1 MSTSHSSHLL
11 RFLVLASLVLSSLA
25 GCAPGPAGVTVAQ
38 SAIPRETSP
47 SIPEGDLPALVQVDN
62 DFGLALYQVLRQE
75 EGNLFYS
82 PFSISL
88 ALAMAYAGARGQTEQ
103 EMAQALRFT
112 LPQDRLHP
120 AFNALLL
127 DLDRRAEEADDE
139 AFQMSIANSI
149 WGQRDYAFLQ
159 EYLDVLARNYG
170 AGMRLADFMNAPEEA
185 RVAINDWVSEE
196 TEERIQDL
204 IPEGVIDT
212 LTRLVLAN
220 AIYFKASWS
229 EQFEEAKTQT
239 QDFHL
244 LDGSAVSVPMM
255 HQTATF
261 RYGESQGVQAVE
273 LPYVGGEVAMLILMP
288 QDGGFESFESSLTP
302 EVLQS
307 LIASMEPRQLAL
319 GMPKYEIR
327 SSFGLVPA
335 LAQLGMST
343 AFGSEADFSGIDGTR
358 DLYISDVVHQAFVSV
373 DEAGTEAAAA
383 TAVIIGVTSMPLAP
397 FELTLD
403 RPFVFLLRDV
413 QTGAI
418 LFAGRLVNPAE

>member
-1 MSTSHSSHLL
+1 
-11 RFLVLASLVLSSLA
+11 
-25 GCAPGPAGVTVAQ
+25 
-38 SAIPRETSP
+38 
-47 SIPEGDLPALVQVDN
+47 
-62 DFGLALYQVLRQE
+62 
-75 EGNLFYS
+75 
-82 PFSISL
+82 
-88 ALAMAYAGARGQTEQ
+88 
-103 EMAQALRFT
+103 
-112 LPQDRLHP
+112 
-120 AFNALLL
+120 
-127 DLDRRAEEADDE
+127 
-139 AFQMSIANSI
+139 
-149 WGQRDYAFLQ
+149 
-159 EYLDVLARNYG
+159 
-170 AGMRLADFMNAPEEA
+170 MRLADFMNAPEEA

-229 EQFEEAKTQT
+229 EQFEEGDTRP

-244 LDGSAVSVPMM
+244 LDGSVVSVPMM
-255 HQTATF
+255 HQSATF

-273 LPYVGGEVAMLILMP
+273 LPYVGDQVAMLILMP
-288 QDGGFESFESSLTP
+288 QSGGFENFESSLTP

-335 LAQLGMST
+335 LADLGMST

-358 DLYISDVVHQAFVSV
+358 DLYISDVVHQAFVAV

-383 TAVIIGVTSMPLAP
+383 TAVIIGVTSMPVAP

>member
-11 RFLVLASLVLSSLA
+11 RLLVLASLVLSSLA

-38 SAIPRETSP
+38 SALPRETSP
-47 SIPEGDLPALVQVDN
+47 SIPEGDLPALVEGDN
-62 DFGLALYQVLRQE
+62 GFGLALYQVLRQE

-149 WGQRDYAFLQ
+149 WGQQDYSFLQ
-159 EYLDVLARNYG
+159 EYLDVLGRNYG
-170 AGMRLADFMNAPEEA
+170 AGMRLVDFMNAPEEA
-185 RVAINDWVSEE
+185 RAAINDWVSEE

-204 IPEGVIDT
+204 IPQGVIDT

-244 LDGSAVSVPMM
+244 LDGSVVSVPMM
-255 HQTATF
+255 HQSATF
-261 RYGESQGVQAVE
+261 RYGESQGVQTVE
-273 LPYVGGEVAMLILMP
+273 LPYVGDQVAMLILMP
-288 QDGGFESFESSLTP
+288 QEGGFESFESSLTP

-307 LIASMEPRQLAL
+307 LMASMEPRQLAL

>member
-229 EQFEEAKTQT
+229 EQFEEGDTRP

-244 LDGSAVSVPMM
+244 LDGSVVSVPMM
-255 HQTATF
+255 HQSATF

-273 LPYVGGEVAMLILMP
+273 LPYVGDQVAMLILMP
-288 QDGGFESFESSLTP
+288 QSGGFENFESSLTP

-358 DLYISDVVHQAFVSV
+358 DLYISDVVHQAFVAV

-383 TAVIIGVTSMPLAP
+383 TAVIIGVTSMPVAP

>member
-1 MSTSHSSHLL
+1 MSTSRSSHLL

-25 GCAPGPAGVTVAQ
+25 GCAPGPAGVAVAQ
-38 SAIPRETSP
+38 SALPRETSP
-47 SIPEGDLPALVQVDN
+47 SIPEGDLPALVEGDTG
-62 DFGLALYQVLRQE
+62 FGLALYQVLRQE
-75 EGNLFYS
+75 DGNLFYS

-112 LPQDRLHP
+112 LPQAQLHP

-139 AFQMSIANSI
+139 AFQMRIANSI

-170 AGMRLADFMNAPEEA
+170 AGMRLVAFMNAPEEA

-229 EQFEEAKTQT
+229 EQFEEAETRP

-244 LDGSAVSVPMM
+244 LNGSAVSVPMM

-273 LPYVGGEVAMLILMP
+273 LPYVGDQVAMLILMP

-302 EVLQS
+302 EVLRS

-335 LAQLGMST
+335 LARLGMST
-343 AFGSEADFSGIDGTR
+343 AFGSEADFSGIDGSR
-358 DLYISDVVHQAFVSV
+358 DLYISDVVHQAFVAV

-383 TAVIIGVTSMPLAP
+383 TAVIIGVTSMPMAP

>member
-229 EQFEEAKTQT
+229 EQFEEGDTRP

-244 LDGSAVSVPMM
+244 LDGSVVSVPMM
-255 HQTATF
+255 HQSATF

-273 LPYVGGEVAMLILMP
+273 LPYVGDQVAMLILMP
-288 QDGGFESFESSLTP
+288 QSGGFENFESSLTP

-335 LAQLGMST
+335 LADLGMST

-358 DLYISDVVHQAFVSV
+358 DLYISDVVHQAFVAV

-383 TAVIIGVTSMPLAP
+383 TAVIIGVTSMPVAP

>member
-1 MSTSHSSHLL
+1 MNTSQSSHLL
-11 RFLVLASLVLSSLA
+11 GFLVLASLVLSSLA

-38 SAIPRETSP
+38 SALPREPSP
-47 SIPEGDLPALVQVDN
+47 SIPEGDLPALVEGDTG
-62 DFGLALYQVLRQE
+62 FGLALYQVLRQE

-149 WGQRDYAFLQ
+149 WGQQDYAFLQ

-170 AGMRLADFMNAPEEA
+170 AGMRLVDFMNAPEEA

-229 EQFEEAKTQT
+229 EQFEEGDTRP

-255 HQTATF
+255 HQSATF

-273 LPYVGGEVAMLILMP
+273 LPYVGDEVAMLILMP
-288 QDGGFESFESSLTP
+288 QSGGFETFESSLTP

-307 LIASMEPRQLAL
+307 LIASMEPRQLTL

-327 SSFGLVPA
+327 SRFALVPA
-335 LAQLGMST
+335 LAELGIST

-358 DLYISDVVHQAFVSV
+358 ELYISDVVHQAFVSV

-383 TAVIIGVTSMPLAP
+383 TAVFFGLTAMPMAP

>member
-1 MSTSHSSHLL
+1 MNTSQSSHLL

-25 GCAPGPAGVTVAQ
+25 GCAPGLAGVTVAQ
-38 SAIPRETSP
+38 SALPRETSP
-47 SIPEGDLPALVQVDN
+47 SIPEGDLPALVEGDN
-62 DFGLALYQVLRQE
+62 GFGLALYQVLRQE

-149 WGQRDYAFLQ
+149 WGQQDYSFLQ

-170 AGMRLADFMNAPEEA
+170 AGMRLVDFMNAPEEG

-229 EQFEEAKTQT
+229 EQFEEGDTRP

-255 HQTATF
+255 HQSATF
-261 RYGESQGVQAVE
+261 QYGESQGVQAVE
-273 LPYVGGEVAMLILMP
+273 LPYVGDEVAMLILMP
-288 QDGGFESFESSLTP
+288 QSGGFESFESSLTP

-327 SSFGLVPA
+327 SSFGLAPA
-335 LAQLGMST
+335 LAELGMST

-358 DLYISDVVHQAFVSV
+358 DLYISDVVHQAFVAV

-383 TAVIIGVTSMPLAP
+383 TAVIIGVTSMPMAP

-403 RPFVFLLRDV
+403 RPFVFFLRDV

>member
-11 RFLVLASLVLSSLA
+11 RFLILASLVLSSLA

-229 EQFEEAKTQT
+229 EQFEEGDTRP

-244 LDGSAVSVPMM
+244 LDGSVVSVPMM
-255 HQTATF
+255 HQSATF

-273 LPYVGGEVAMLILMP
+273 LPYVGDQVAMLILMP
-288 QDGGFESFESSLTP
+288 QSGGFENFESSLTP

-335 LAQLGMST
+335 LADLGMST

-358 DLYISDVVHQAFVSV
+358 DLYISDVVHQAFVAV

>member
-11 RFLVLASLVLSSLA
+11 RFLVLASLVLFSLA

-38 SAIPRETSP
+38 SALPRETSP
-47 SIPEGDLPALVQVDN
+47 SIPEGDLPAQVEGDN
-62 DFGLALYQVLRQE
+62 GFGLALYQVLRQE

-170 AGMRLADFMNAPEEA
+170 AGMRLVDFMNAPEEA

-220 AIYFKASWS
+220 A
-229 EQFEEAKTQT
+229 
-239 QDFHL
+239 
-244 LDGSAVSVPMM
+244 
-255 HQTATF
+255 
-261 RYGESQGVQAVE
+261 
-273 LPYVGGEVAMLILMP
+273 
-288 QDGGFESFESSLTP
+288 
-302 EVLQS
+302 
-307 LIASMEPRQLAL
+307 
-319 GMPKYEIR
+319 
-327 SSFGLVPA
+327 
-335 LAQLGMST
+335 
-343 AFGSEADFSGIDGTR
+343 
-358 DLYISDVVHQAFVSV
+358 
-373 DEAGTEAAAA
+373 
-383 TAVIIGVTSMPLAP
+383 
-397 FELTLD
+397 
-403 RPFVFLLRDV
+403 
-413 QTGAI
+413 
-418 LFAGRLVNPAE
+418 

>member
-1 MSTSHSSHLL
+1 MSTSHSSHLR

-38 SAIPRETSP
+38 SALPRETSP
-47 SIPEGDLPALVQVDN
+47 SIPEGDLPALVDGGN
-62 DFGLALYQVLRQE
+62 GFGLALYQVLRQE

-229 EQFEEAKTQT
+229 EQFEEGDTRP

-244 LDGSAVSVPMM
+244 LDGSVVSVPMM
-255 HQTATF
+255 HQSATF

-273 LPYVGGEVAMLILMP
+273 LPYVGDQVAMLILMP
-288 QDGGFESFESSLTP
+288 QSGGFENFESSLTP

-335 LAQLGMST
+335 LADLGMST

-358 DLYISDVVHQAFVSV
+358 DLYISDVVHQAFVAV

-383 TAVIIGVTSMPLAP
+383 TAVIIGVTSMPVAP

>member
-1 MSTSHSSHLL
+1 
-11 RFLVLASLVLSSLA
+11 
-25 GCAPGPAGVTVAQ
+25 
-38 SAIPRETSP
+38 
-47 SIPEGDLPALVQVDN
+47 
-62 DFGLALYQVLRQE
+62 
-75 EGNLFYS
+75 
-82 PFSISL
+82 
-88 ALAMAYAGARGQTEQ
+88 
-103 EMAQALRFT
+103 
-112 LPQDRLHP
+112 
-120 AFNALLL
+120 
-127 DLDRRAEEADDE
+127 
-139 AFQMSIANSI
+139 
-149 WGQRDYAFLQ
+149 
-159 EYLDVLARNYG
+159 
-170 AGMRLADFMNAPEEA
+170 
-185 RVAINDWVSEE
+185 INDWVSEE

-229 EQFEEAKTQT
+229 EQFDEGGTRP

-288 QDGGFESFESSLTP
+288 QEGGFESFESSLTP

-307 LIASMEPRQLAL
+307 LIASMESRQLAL

-327 SSFGLVPA
+327 SSFGLAPA
-335 LAQLGMST
+335 LAELGMST

-358 DLYISDVVHQAFVSV
+358 ELYISDVVHQAFVSV

-383 TAVIIGVTSMPLAP
+383 TAVIFGLTAMPMAP
-397 FELTLD
+397 LELTLD
-403 RPFVFLLRDV
+403 RPFDFFLRDV
-413 QTGAI
+413 HTGAI

>member
-38 SAIPRETSP
+38 SALPRETSP
-47 SIPEGDLPALVQVDN
+47 SIPEGDLPALVEGDN
-62 DFGLALYQVLRQE
+62 GFGLALYQVLRQE

-149 WGQRDYAFLQ
+149 WGQQDYAFLQ

-170 AGMRLADFMNAPEEA
+170 AGMRLVDFMNAPEEA

-244 LDGSAVSVPMM
+244 LDGSVVSVPMM
-255 HQTATF
+255 HQSATF

-273 LPYVGGEVAMLILMP
+273 LPYVGDQVAMLILMP
-288 QDGGFESFESSLTP
+288 QSGGFENFESSLTP

-335 LAQLGMST
+335 LADLGMST

>member
-204 IPEGVIDT
+204 IPECVIDA

-244 LDGSAVSVPMM
+244 LDGSVVSVPMM

-261 RYGESQGVQAVE
+261 RYGESEGVQAVE
-273 LPYVGGEVAMLILMP
+273 LPYVGDQVAMLILMP
-288 QDGGFESFESSLTP
+288 QSGGFESFESSLTP

-383 TAVIIGVTSMPLAP
+383 TAVIIGVTAMPMAP

-403 RPFVFLLRDV
+403 RPFVFFLRDV